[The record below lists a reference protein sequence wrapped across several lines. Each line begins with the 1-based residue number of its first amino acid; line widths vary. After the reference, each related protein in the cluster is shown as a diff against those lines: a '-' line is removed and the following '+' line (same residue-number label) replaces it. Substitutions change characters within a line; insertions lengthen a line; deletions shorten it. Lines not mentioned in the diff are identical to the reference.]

1 MSPLYLKETVH
12 VCAFNKPIAQDWQDI
27 IANTRKATFKPSDQQ
42 AAAVDAYI
50 NTDANII
57 IDAKAGTGKT
67 SLMRLMIYA
76 RDCIRSA
83 STTHVLGKMSVDAA
97 LNRPRIN
104 QYKAYD
110 HFDLLAPASLKG
122 HPAYKAITSTA
133 AKLLGLVKANMT
145 GTDPETLDEL
155 ATKYSISI
163 QRRDDSSDGGDDWD
177 LMEQVYALMP
187 ALLEATKAD
196 TKSQD
201 FDDMLWLPVVL
212 DLPMVTYDTLMVDE
226 SQDLNALQ
234 IELLLRSGRRH
245 VMVGDP
251 NQAIYAFRGADAE
264 AMDTLKARLA
274 AKPEGVTVL
283 PLTVT
288 RRCPI
293 SVVTLAQQ
301 IVPSFEWAEGAEQG
315 HIRQAP
321 IHESP
326 VPGDMVLCRTNAPL
340 ITGAFRCIAS
350 GIPARIQGRDVGAG
364 LKRFVL
370 TVSND
375 KTSIIDML
383 DRLVVWQKREVA
395 KLEKA
400 RHAEDKIAQLQDKM
414 DCVLALTNGPD
425 IDTVGSL
432 IRAIDSLFD
441 DTRPSTHFVLFS
453 SVHRAKGL
461 EADTVR
467 ILEPEKMPHPMATTE
482 SAHKQEMNCLY
493 VAITRPKLTL
503 IFHGTPTL
511 RLPEKPRGQ
520 TCPTCGG
527 EGEYY
532 VMGQTGNMDAPFKES
547 CPHCGGTGRI
557 APISLAGYQEP
568 SLN

>member
-1 MSPLYLKETVH
+1 MSPLYLPLSVH

-27 IANTRKATFKPSDQQ
+27 ILHGRKPTFAPSEQQ
-42 AAAVDAYI
+42 ATAVKAF
-50 NTDANII
+50 TDTEANII

-76 RDCIRSA
+76 RECARSA

-97 LNRPRIN
+97 LNRPRVN
-104 QYKAYD
+104 QYKAHD
-110 HFDLLAPASLKG
+110 HFDAIAPLSLKG
-122 HPAYKAITSTA
+122 HPAYKAVTSTA
-133 AKLLGLVKANMT
+133 ARLLGLVKSNLAS
-145 GTDPETLDEL
+145 TDPETLDEL
-155 ATKYSISI
+155 CTKYSVSI
-163 QRRDDSSDGGDDWD
+163 TRRDDSDGGDDWQ
-177 LMEQVYALMP
+177 LMETVYELIP
-187 ALLEATKAD
+187 RLLEATKQD
-196 TKSQD
+196 TRSQD

-212 DLPMVTYDTLMVDE
+212 DLPMVKYDVLMVDE

-234 IELLLRSGRRH
+234 IELLLRSADRH

-264 AMDTLKARLA
+264 AMATLAQRLGDR
-274 AKPEGVTVL
+274 PEGCTVL

-301 IVPSFEWAEGAEQG
+301 IVPNFQWAPDAEQG
-315 HIRQAP
+315 IIRTAP
-321 IHESP
+321 HYEEP
-326 VPGDMVLCRTNAPL
+326 EPGDMVLARTNAVL
-340 ITGAFRCIAS
+340 ITGAFRCIAT
-350 GIPARIQGRDVGAG
+350 GIPARIQGRDIGAG
-364 LKRFVL
+364 LKRFIL

-383 DRLVVWQKREVA
+383 DRLVAWQARENA

-400 RHAEDKIAQLQDKM
+400 RHAEDKIEALQDKM

-425 IDTVGSL
+425 IDTVGQL
-432 IRAIDSLFD
+432 CVAIDKLFD
-441 DTRPSTHFVLFS
+441 DTRPSTSFVLFS

-482 SAHKQEMNCLY
+482 SARKQEMNCLY
-493 VAITRPKLTL
+493 VAITRPKRTL
-503 IFHGTPTL
+503 IFHGTPVL
-511 RLPEKPRGQ
+511 KLPEKPRSQ
-520 TCPTCGG
+520 ACPTCYGAG
-527 EGEYY
+527 QIEHT
-532 VMGQTGNMDAPFKES
+532 GQTDNMDVEIER
-547 CPHCGGTGRI
+547 CPRCGGTGRI
-557 APISLAGYQEP
+557 KPIDLSSYPEP
-568 SLN
+568 SAN